1 MLLPLRL
8 QSVHDSCATNTL
20 CWKREM
26 SENENLLHGPS
37 NNILNIVLDYQK
49 RTDFSKILI
58 VMISLN
64 QKNSQDQI
72 PPEFY
77 SNTN

>member
-8 QSVHDSCATNTL
+8 QSIDHDSCATNTL

-37 NNILNIVLDYQK
+37 NNILNIVLDCQK
-49 RTDFSKILI
+49 RTDFSENLI

-64 QKNSQDQI
+64 HFSHKKNHL
-72 PPEFY
+72 FL
-77 SNTN
+77 

>member
-20 CWKREM
+20 CWQREM

-37 NNILNIVLDYQK
+37 NNILNIVLIRLSKKDRFFK
-49 RTDFSKILI
+49 KFNSNDLFKSKKFSRPNPTRIL
-58 VMISLN
+58 
-64 QKNSQDQI
+64 
-72 PPEFY
+72 
-77 SNTN
+77 

>member
-37 NNILNIVLDYQK
+37 NNILNIVLIRLSKKDRFFK
-49 RTDFSKILI
+49 IFNSNDLFKSKKFSRPNPTRIL
-58 VMISLN
+58 
-64 QKNSQDQI
+64 
-72 PPEFY
+72 
-77 SNTN
+77 